1 MLIFYSALLY
11 LFLLMRF
18 VCSFIPCICPCQAF
32 ADFCKI
38 NQEAYSLSLYSQC
51 TRYNPTAGASPFWS
65 TNLCA
70 RHSAQGLTFTN
81 TFNPHNHLTQ
91 HVQLWSQFSWWGNR
105 GSARLRRGRAGIQ
118 VQTGWLQGAGMHLL
132 HREAYLYVWCGMLA
146 AHMAL
151 WLLPSGVP
159 GASWIRSFSLH
170 HQFFVF
176 FFFNARG
183 DRQGSID
190 EFSETAAVCLNK
202 ALFSIPRIL
211 AHRPS
216 SQPVPPGASF
226 PVVPACLYSGSCR
239 AGSNC
244 ILEFSSLE
252 LICPQVNSK

>member
-70 RHSAQGLTFTN
+70 RHSAQDLTFTN

-176 FFFNARG
+176 FFLMQEAIGKEALMNFQ
-183 DRQGSID
+183 RQLQFVWTRLSSVSQGYWHTGPAPNQFLLVQAFLWCLRVSTLAPA
-190 EFSETAAVCLNK
+190 ELAVPASL
-202 ALFSIPRIL
+202 
-211 AHRPS
+211 
-216 SQPVPPGASF
+216 SF
-226 PVVPACLYSGSCR
+226 PLW
-239 AGSNC
+239 N
-244 ILEFSSLE
+244 
-252 LICPQVNSK
+252 